1 VAGEAVLPLFPL
13 GSVLLPGA
21 PLPLRI
27 FEPRYRRLLDD
38 IVSERIP
45 SRFGV
50 VALVTGAEVL
60 TAPVTTAAFV
70 DVGTVA
76 EILDVSR
83 AADGTGELV
92 AVGSARFRIVRML
105 DLDTPYLQAEVA
117 YLDEAEGDVPAELG
131 GQVRA
136 AAQRHADLLRRLA
149 GGRRRPD
156 DPYPDDPVLLSY
168 RVATDL
174 PLPRED
180 AVAALVQPTAA
191 DRLALLQRLLRRELT
206 LLRSTRTVAL
216 PSAAVQIP
224 ATVN

>member
-1 VAGEAVLPLFPL
+1 
-13 GSVLLPGA
+13 
-21 PLPLRI
+21 
-27 FEPRYRRLLDD
+27 
-38 IVSERIP
+38 
-45 SRFGV
+45 V

-60 TAPVTTAAFV
+60 TAPVNTAAFV

-76 EILDVSR
+76 EILDMTR

-105 DLDTPYLQAEVA
+105 DLDTPYLQAAVT
-117 YLDEAEGDVPAELG
+117 YLDEPEGEVPARLG

-136 AAQRHADLLRRLA
+136 AAQRHAQLLRTLA
-149 GGRRRPD
+149 GGRPRSD

-191 DRLALLQRLLRRELT
+191 DRLALLERLLRRELT